1 MTERKAIKKVNHRA
15 VTALAEEVGIINF
28 TPSSDQ
34 RKMKARFWAQV
45 ENSPFGPNVVNLGPE
60 EIARKTK
67 CSALVNW
74 WKKPGFKDWFLNNN
88 EHRERLE
95 YLFDLALNAAEDIL
109 LNTDPKA
116 QAARVNMVKTISELA
131 SKMPNKQQTIVLDR
145 DIAKMDETQLRDY
158 ISRYGVVDA
167 ESVEPPRIEEVS
179 SGE

>member
-1 MTERKAIKKVNHRA
+1 MSERKAIKKVNHQA
-15 VTALAEEVGIINF
+15 VASLAEEVGIVSF
-28 TPSSDQ
+28 APSADQ

-45 ENSPFGPNVVNLGPE
+45 ENSPFGPNVANLGPE

-74 WKKPGFKDWFLNNN
+74 WKRPGFKDWFLNNN

-131 SKMPNKQQTIVLDR
+131 SKMPNKQQTVVLDR
-145 DIAKMDETQLRDY
+145 DIAKMDESQLREY
-158 ISRYGVVDA
+158 LSRHGVVD
-167 ESVEPPRIEEVS
+167 VEPAQIEEVN
-179 SGE
+179 EK

>member
-1 MTERKAIKKVNHRA
+1 MERKAVKKVNHQA
-15 VTALAEEVGIINF
+15 VSALAEEVGLVSF
-28 TPSSDQ
+28 TPSADQ
-34 RKMKARFWAQV
+34 RKMKARFWAKR
-45 ENSPFGPNVVNLGPE
+45 EASPFGTDISKLGPE
-60 EIARKTK
+60 EIARQTR

-131 SKMPNKQQTIVLDR
+131 SKMPNKQQTVVLDR
-145 DIAKMDETQLRDY
+145 DIAKMDEHQLREY
-158 ISRYGVVDA
+158 LSKHGVVDA
-167 ESVEPPRIEEVS
+167 VEVQAPQIEEIN
-179 SGE
+179 EDE